1 MRTFEELPVKLTDEQ
16 LKDSNLVL
24 VSQTSTGWK
33 YMRVEDDKKCKPV
46 DEEATWKRMERGKL
60 LVEGWSDDEEIDG
73 EVGRRYRCKLSWED
87 QSATDASQTPSMKS
101 ASKKKLPPSEA
112 IDLSEFGSCE
122 KRSTT

>member
-33 YMRVEDDKKCKPV
+33 YMRVEDDKNCKSV

-112 IDLSEFGSCE
+112 IDLSEFGSC
-122 KRSTT
+122 